1 MEMNVILWLIICL
14 EITLNASPIIQVITL
29 ACPSECI
36 CLSQTQVL
44 CNTGGLNEIPV
55 KQFPQ
60 TVEHLSLTKNNFPII
75 KSDAFGGLR
84 ALKKLTL
91 DGNNITTIK
100 PFAFRGL
107 PRLKE
112 LSIQYTPLTTV
123 APFAFAGLQNIS
135 TIILG
140 HNKILRVEGYAFAGT
155 ANVKM
160 ILLVNNPMI
169 KLEQF
174 AFSSLTNV
182 ERLILPSGIRQI
194 EPDAFSGLD
203 TVGLLKLSFMDLD
216 SLQPFTFRNLRNVR
230 VLSLQESDLGVI
242 QSNAFDGLAYVESLN
257 ILNNKIDAIQELN
270 LTESNYVKYLKIYG
284 NHLLETPEAGAIVL
298 DGIETI
304 VVQNNHF
311 PCGCH
316 IHTLL
321 ESPLVNT
328 TSYEQNE
335 FLSKNYCI
343 SPLEL
348 NGLQMSN
355 IDLYSIGKCHEQVTR
370 ENLEASTANSIF
382 SYNKR
387 IVNFNSNNIINYS
400 ILFLFFCHLF
410 FKCLQ
415 QQQQQR

>member
-1 MEMNVILWLIICL
+1 M
-14 EITLNASPIIQVITL
+14 
-29 ACPSECI
+29 
-36 CLSQTQVL
+36 L
-44 CNTGGLNEIPV
+44 CNTGGLQEIPV
-55 KQFPQ
+55 KHFPP

-123 APFAFAGLQNIS
+123 AAFAFAGLQNIS

-140 HNKILRVEGYAFAGT
+140 HNKILRVEGYAFAGS

-160 ILLVNNPMI
+160 ILLTNNPMI
-169 KLEQF
+169 KLEPF
-174 AFSSLTNV
+174 AFSSLSNV
-182 ERLILPSGIRQI
+182 ERLILPSGLRQI

-203 TVGLLKLSFMDLD
+203 IVGLLKLSFMDLD
-216 SLQPFTFRNLRNVR
+216 ALQPYTFRNLRSVKI
-230 VLSLQESDLGVI
+230 LSMQESDLGVI
-242 QSNAFDGLAYVESLN
+242 SEDAFDGLAYVDSLN
-257 ILNNKIDAIQELN
+257 ILNNKIDAILELN
-270 LTESNYVKYLKIYG
+270 LTESHYIKLLKIYG
-284 NHLLETPEAGAIVL
+284 NHLLETPEPGAITL

-304 VVQNNHF
+304 IVQNNHF

-328 TSYEQNE
+328 SSYDHQE
-335 FLSKNYCI
+335 FLSKNFCI

-348 NGLQMSN
+348 NGLQMSR
-355 IDLYSIGKCHEQVTR
+355 IDLSSIGKCHEQVTR
-370 ENLEASTANSIF
+370 ENLEGSRGNSLT
-382 SYNKR
+382 SYNFR
-387 IVNFNSNNIINYS
+387 NVNFNQRLGMINYS
-400 ILFLFFCHLF
+400 ILLLILNYLYAEYLLRQRWNVKHRNKTRCFRLLIVIAGIYWFCF
-410 FKCLQ
+410 
-415 QQQQQR
+415 